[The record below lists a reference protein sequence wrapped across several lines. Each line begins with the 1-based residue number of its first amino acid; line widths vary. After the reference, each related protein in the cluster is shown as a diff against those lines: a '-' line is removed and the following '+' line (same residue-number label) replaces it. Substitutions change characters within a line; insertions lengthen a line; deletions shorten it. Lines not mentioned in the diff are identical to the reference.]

1 MKALCRVAYFGV
13 PFTKSASFSLGR
25 RFGFTLIELL
35 VVITIIAILMAM
47 LLSAIFKAKGKAHQ
61 IVCADKL
68 RQWGMATQYY
78 VADNGDYLPKDGAPN
93 GTSINGGWYVDLPPY
108 LNLKPYREMRWRT
121 NAEER
126 IDRSL
131 AWFCPSNPRRSNGNN
146 LFHYCLNEYVNKT
159 GIENAPILYSS
170 LKIPSKTVWLFDSKN
185 LPAVGYWNF
194 IHTNIHGDG
203 ANILFLDGHVK
214 RHRSSEYWD
223 FEVKKAKINTADL
236 IWIP

>member
-1 MKALCRVAYFGV
+1 MQSDF
-13 PFTKSASFSLGR
+13 PFQRSASFFSGR
-25 RFGFTLIELL
+25 RLGFTLIELL

-47 LLSAIFKAKGKAHQ
+47 LLSAIFKAKSKAHQ

-68 RQWGMATQYY
+68 RQWGMATQFY
-78 VADNGDYLPKDGAPN
+78 VADHEDYLPKDGSPN

-108 LNLKPYREMRWRT
+108 LNLKPYREMPWRT

-159 GIENAPILYSS
+159 GAENAPILHTS

-194 IHTNIHGDG
+194 IHTNIHGGG

-214 RHRSSEYWD
+214 RHRSNEYWD
-223 FEVKKAKINTADL
+223 YEAKRGKSNTVEL

>member
-1 MKALCRVAYFGV
+1 MKASYRVVHSDF
-13 PFTKSASFSLGR
+13 PFPGSASFFSSR
-25 RFGFTLIELL
+25 RLGFTLIELL

-47 LLSAIFKAKGKAHQ
+47 LLSAIFKAKSKAHQ

-68 RQWGMATQYY
+68 RQWGMATQFY
-78 VADNGDYLPKDGAPN
+78 VADHEDYLPKDGSPN

-108 LNLKPYREMRWRT
+108 LNLKPYREMPWRT

-159 GIENAPILYSS
+159 GAENAPILHTS

-194 IHTNIHGDG
+194 IHTNIHGGG

-214 RHRSSEYWD
+214 RHRSNEYWD
-223 FEVKKAKINTADL
+223 YEAKRGKSNTVEL